1 MSRTPT
7 ISIGEQSQR
16 GAWTGQCKALPF
28 LGKRGAKN
36 VKTLRNDGC
45 APPSEQLRNCLQELF
60 AGAIHSNYSQKHYR
74 TIAGTRVAA
83 TTIWVALLAAV
94 RPGGYVRASNP
105 NSGTAMP
112 SPVTTLQPPPVTR
125 PTEPRISCV
134 VPAYNEAANLRL
146 LVPQLSAM

>member
-1 MSRTPT
+1 MGRSAGRSRDSSFLPKNAATAIAPPSTSTAINRRRRARTARTRDDTMSRTPT

-36 VKTLRNDGC
+36 VKILRNDGC

-105 NSGTAMP
+105 NS
-112 SPVTTLQPPPVTR
+112 
-125 PTEPRISCV
+125 
-134 VPAYNEAANLRL
+134 
-146 LVPQLSAM
+146 

>member
-45 APPSEQLRNCLQELF
+45 APPSEQLRNYSQELF
-60 AGAIHSNYSQKHYR
+60 
-74 TIAGTRVAA
+74 
-83 TTIWVALLAAV
+83 
-94 RPGGYVRASNP
+94 
-105 NSGTAMP
+105 TA
-112 SPVTTLQPPPVTR
+112 TLQNHCRNTCSCNNNMGSPPCSR
-125 PTEPRISCV
+125 Q
-134 VPAYNEAANLRL
+134 AMRL
-146 LVPQLSAM
+146 CSRQQSQF